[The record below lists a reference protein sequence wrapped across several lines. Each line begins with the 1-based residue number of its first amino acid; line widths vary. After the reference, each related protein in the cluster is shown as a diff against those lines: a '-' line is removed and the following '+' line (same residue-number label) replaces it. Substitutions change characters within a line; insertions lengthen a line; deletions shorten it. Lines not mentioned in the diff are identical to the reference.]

1 MEDDDG
7 FLFLSFFS
15 FFGILSYVKRWKKS
29 LRQRVTCFSYFIMEN
44 NAVDNSDDG
53 KQNGS
58 WSDSIFFKCCHA
70 LH

>member
-1 MEDDDG
+1 MVFYFSPF
-7 FLFLSFFS
+7 FLFLEF
-15 FFGILSYVKRWKKS
+15 YHTVKRWKKS

-44 NAVDNSDDG
+44 NAVDNSNDG